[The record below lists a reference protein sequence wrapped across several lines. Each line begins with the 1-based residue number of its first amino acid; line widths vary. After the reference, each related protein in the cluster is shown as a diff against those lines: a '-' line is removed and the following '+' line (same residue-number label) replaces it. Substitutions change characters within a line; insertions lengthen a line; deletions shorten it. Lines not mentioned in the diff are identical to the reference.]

1 MKNEVL
7 DMQRDT
13 AENLLMDFCYIWE
26 QFVENMR
33 KNHYDYEIAQH
44 YIKTKNKILDEMTN
58 DERWE
63 R

>member
-1 MKNEVL
+1 
-7 DMQRDT
+7 MQRDT